1 MRKNRLFVTLPI
13 VFILLIWSSC
23 NILDW
28 TSTSTEEEFYRGLT
42 LFNEQKFGEARE
54 KFAEALEK
62 DPNNSEY
69 LYYHAKATV
78 FESDLDFYSIA
89 RRIINIDTSSFQ
101 NLKLPLYT
109 KEPDMTLAQDAR
121 YKNKIY
127 QATWSAHDDISPI
140 YFNNT
145 HGDVEAI
152 DISFEFSILSM
163 ARAILQMRDTNN
175 DLVINENDLYFTIQ
189 KVYNPFIGKSI
200 YLPNL
205 TDIYEYLKDS
215 QENRAGFNKML
226 VNTASYAAEGVAS
239 IMNTFSDTTLF
250 DNDDLEEIIEKVET
264 MGNFYQVNDNIDN
277 DNDGQI
283 DEESINLMDDD
294 EDGYIDE
301 DAHL

>member
-1 MRKNRLFVTLPI
+1 MKIFRLVASLSI
-13 VFILLIWSSC
+13 VFILLIYSSC

-28 TSTSTEEEFYRGLT
+28 TSTSTEEEFYCGLN
-42 LFNEQKFGEARE
+42 LFNEQKFTEAKE

-69 LYYHAKATV
+69 LYYHAKAAV
-78 FESDLDFYSIA
+78 FEADLDFYTIA

-101 NLKLPLYT
+101 NLDLPLYT
-109 KEPDMTLAQDAR
+109 KEPDMTLDQDAR

-127 QATWSAHDDISPI
+127 QATWVAHNDISPI

-145 HGDVEAI
+145 HGDIEAI
-152 DISFEFSILSM
+152 DVSFEFSILSM

-175 DLVINENDLYFTIQ
+175 DMVINSNDLYFVIQ
-189 KVYNPFIGKSI
+189 KVYSPIIGKSI

-205 TDIYEYLKDS
+205 GGIYDYLVES
-215 QENRAGFNKML
+215 PENLAGFNSML
-226 VNTASYAAEGVAS
+226 INSASYAAEGVAS
-239 IMNTFSDTTLF
+239 IMNTFADTTLF

-264 MGNFYQVNDNIDN
+264 LGNFYQVNDNIDN

-283 DEESINLMDDD
+283 DEEEINMMDDD
-294 EDGYIDE
+294 GDGYIDE